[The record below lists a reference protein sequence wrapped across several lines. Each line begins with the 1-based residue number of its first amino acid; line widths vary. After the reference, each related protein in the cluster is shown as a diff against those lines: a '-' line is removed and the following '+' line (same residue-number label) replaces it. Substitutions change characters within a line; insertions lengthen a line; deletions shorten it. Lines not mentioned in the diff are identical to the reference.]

1 MKRFRKATRQRAL
14 SRGDAGC
21 HDTAWAGRWAL
32 LLVSYALA
40 GVAQSNAPIASET
53 LPDPL
58 AAGWRGQP
66 VCVKL
71 HETAEVRVLR
81 CTFPPGVGHE
91 RHFHPRHFG
100 YALSGGTMEILDQN
114 GTRRVDIAA
123 GSYFSSE
130 GIDWHEGLNVGDTV
144 VQYLMIEPR

>member
-1 MKRFRKATRQRAL
+1 MKRIKKAYRQTAS
-14 SRGDAGC
+14 SRTYVGFYG
-21 HDTAWAGRWAL
+21 TAWAGRFAL
-32 LLVSYALA
+32 MLISCALA
-40 GVAQSNAPIASET
+40 GVSYSDTEIASET

-58 AAGWRGQP
+58 AAGWRGKP

-100 YALSGGTMEILDQN
+100 YALSGGTMEILDQH
-114 GTRRVDIAA
+114 GTRRAEIAT

-130 GIDWHEGLNVGDTV
+130 GIDWHEGLNVGDSV
-144 VQYLMIEPR
+144 VQYLMIEPL

>member
-1 MKRFRKATRQRAL
+1 MTRLRESTRQRAP
-14 SRGDAGC
+14 SRDDAEC
-21 HDTAWAGRWAL
+21 QDTLRAGRWAL
-32 LLVSYALA
+32 LLASCVLTD
-40 GVAQSNAPIASET
+40 VAHSDAAIATET

-58 AAGWRGQP
+58 VAGWRGQA

-71 HETAEVRVLR
+71 HKTTEVRVLR

-100 YALSGGTMEILDQN
+100 YALAGGTMEILDKN
-114 GTRRVDIAA
+114 GTRRVDITT

-144 VQYLMIEPR
+144 VQYLMIEPL